1 MDAGIL
7 IKGVIIGFVM
17 AVPIGPLGVLCIR
30 KTLTEGRARGLI
42 VGLGAA
48 TADAL
53 YCSIAAFGLTFVSDM
68 IETNQLWVRLF
79 GGLLLL
85 ALGIRTLQAKRK
97 DPRVPEDRTGFWGIF
112 VSSFLIAVTNPL
124 TIFAF
129 VAVFAAFG
137 LASELGLVAAFM
149 LVIGVFVGSVLWFL
163 TLGSV
168 ARLFQKSLN
177 AGGLRWVNR
186 VAGILI
192 IVSGV
197 VVFVGMI

>member
-1 MDAGIL
+1 MDAGIF
-7 IKGVIIGFVM
+7 IKGLIIGFAM

-42 VGLGAA
+42 IGLGAA
-48 TADAL
+48 SADAM
-53 YCSIAAFGLTFVSDM
+53 YGSIAAFGLTFISDV
-68 IETNQLWVRLF
+68 IDNNQFWVRLF

-85 ALGIRTLQAKRK
+85 ILGIRTLGARRS
-97 DPRVPEDRTGFWGIF
+97 DPLVLFDTKGFWGAY

-129 VAVFAAFG
+129 LAVFAAFG
-137 LASELGLVAAFM
+137 LAHGLSLVGACL
-149 LVIGVFVGSVLWFL
+149 LVIGVFSGSGLWFL

-168 ARLFQKSLN
+168 ARLFHKKIK
-177 AGGLRWVNR
+177 AGGLVWVNR
-186 VAGILI
+186 VAGVLI
-192 IVSGV
+192 IVSGI